1 MKNIELVRKEKN
13 VSLVDIADLLGVR
26 YQTVRSKINGN
37 SDFTFRETVAIK
49 KTFFPEYELEYLFS
63 ERQTQA

>member
-13 VSLVDIADLLGVR
+13 VSLVDIADLLG
-26 YQTVRSKINGN
+26 
-37 SDFTFRETVAIK
+37 DFTFGETVVIK

-63 ERQTQA
+63 EHQTPA

>member
-26 YQTVRSKINGN
+26 YQTVRSKINGD
-37 SDFTFRETVAIK
+37 SDFTFGETVVIK

-63 ERQTQA
+63 EHQTLA

>member
-26 YQTVRSKINGN
+26 YQTVRSKINGD
-37 SDFTFRETVAIK
+37 SDFTFGETVIIK
-49 KTFFPEYELEYLFS
+49 KKFFPEYELEYLFS
-63 ERQTQA
+63 ECQATA

>member
-26 YQTVRSKINGN
+26 YQTVRSKINGD
-37 SDFTFRETVAIK
+37 SDFTFGETVTIK

-63 ERQTQA
+63 ERQTSA

>member
-37 SDFTFRETVAIK
+37 SDFTFREKGA
-49 KTFFPEYELEYLFS
+49 
-63 ERQTQA
+63 